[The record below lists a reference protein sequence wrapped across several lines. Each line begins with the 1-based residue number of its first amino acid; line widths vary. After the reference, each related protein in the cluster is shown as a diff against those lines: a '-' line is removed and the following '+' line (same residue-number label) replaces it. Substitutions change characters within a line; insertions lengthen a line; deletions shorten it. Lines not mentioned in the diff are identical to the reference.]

1 VAGRCSE
8 NSLPVDQNGE
18 AKRESSSTK
27 HPELPD
33 IETENLKL
41 KADLQL
47 ALSQLEAV
55 QRLQA
60 ENLKLKEDLELALS
74 QLEAIRCEVEK
85 PVITDPAE
93 QVIPG
98 NDDDVWTLI
107 SDVHKKYQVPL
118 VSAIADQV
126 HDSKV
131 AKLLSDVAEQL
142 ITKSGPKRAFD
153 AMFGDNGPLYF
164 QSLRV
169 PDWTLLDFKSQA
181 RIPDQGWQTLLSL
194 TKLGR
199 TGSNT
204 DVPILLNKNQM
215 KAIRKMIFWNN
226 QEGNG
231 HQTPFRWCSTWLPG

>member
-1 VAGRCSE
+1 MAGRCSE

-118 VSAIADQV
+118 VSAIADQI

-131 AKLLSDVAEQL
+131 AKLLSDVAEHSLQ
-142 ITKSGPKRAFD
+142 KA
-153 AMFGDNGPLYF
+153 A
-164 QSLRV
+164 QSE
-169 PDWTLLDFKSQA
+169 LLT
-181 RIPDQGWQTLLSL
+181 PC
-194 TKLGR
+194 LGTMVHCTFSPFVYP
-199 TGSNT
+199 TG
-204 DVPILLNKNQM
+204 
-215 KAIRKMIFWNN
+215 
-226 QEGNG
+226 
-231 HQTPFRWCSTWLPG
+231 HC